1 MRTINTIKLSDNKTL
16 IPLLTPTIKAIHLKL
31 NQLQVMACL
40 LPIWKSNC
48 TKMKKV
54 NFSTSKVLL
63 IILGVLVAII
73 VIGFGSNVT
82 GKENK
87 GLEWEKPTKEL
98 IQKSLY
104 KPVEEISSLFNGY
117 LFRRN

>member
-1 MRTINTIKLSDNKTL
+1 
-16 IPLLTPTIKAIHLKL
+16 
-31 NQLQVMACL
+31 
-40 LPIWKSNC
+40 
-48 TKMKKV
+48 MKKV

-82 GKENK
+82 GKESK
-87 GLEWEKPTKEL
+87 GLDWKKPSKEL

-104 KPVEEISSLFNGY
+104 KPVEEISSLFNTY
-117 LFRRN
+117 LFRHN